1 MWLFNLYSWVTNIGW
16 FLLDMLPQP
25 LRNVI
30 FKIIL
35 EEYGCGGVTIDYK
48 TYIRYPRKVSIG
60 TGSTI
65 NRGCRFY
72 ASHYYKDVRIRIG
85 RHVAVAPEVSFFAA
99 GHDYRE
105 LGLPDT
111 GASITVGDHAWIG
124 ARSIILQ
131 GVTIGEGAVIA
142 AGSVVTKDVPSWTV
156 AAGVPARILK
166 TRKLSGN
173 VEHDVRMAD

>member
-1 MWLFNLYSWVTNIGW
+1 M
-16 FLLDMLPQP
+16 
-25 LRNVI
+25 R
-30 FKIIL
+30 
-35 EEYGCGGVTIDYK
+35 GGVTIDYK

-111 GASITVGDHAWIG
+111 G
-124 ARSIILQ
+124 
-131 GVTIGEGAVIA
+131 
-142 AGSVVTKDVPSWTV
+142 VPSWTV